1 MFVKLFSASL
11 DFSTQANNRCG
22 AHHGRRVNLRSGAPS
37 TEDPQR
43 TPPWGSC
50 PQRPVGTPRA
60 DIMNSGSTWG
70 APRGSRHVVGDESG
84 TVPAP
89 PGARGAP
96 QRRATP
102 PRPGHAEIMC
112 LFPETKTLAKWES
125 TPRKRDCIEERDF
138 SKVLP
143 AHFVK
148 GFGRKFFPGTDRAS
162 PPRRDAS
169 LRAAHRVL
177 PVDLA
182 RANVRTF

>member
-11 DFSTQANNRCG
+11 DFSTQANSRCG
-22 AHHGRRVNLRSGAPS
+22 ARHGRRVNLRSGAPS

-43 TPPWGSC
+43 TPPLGQLPPTPCRHSGGRHHELREHLGG
-50 PQRPVGTPRA
+50 PQRLASRR
-60 DIMNSGSTWG
+60 
-70 APRGSRHVVGDESG
+70 RGRERHCPG
-84 TVPAP
+84 PA

-148 GFGRKFFPGTDRAS
+148 GFGRKFFPWDGPRKS
-162 PPRRDAS
+162 PATRRQ
-169 LRAAHRVL
+169 
-177 PVDLA
+177 PPC
-182 RANVRTF
+182 RTSCYAC